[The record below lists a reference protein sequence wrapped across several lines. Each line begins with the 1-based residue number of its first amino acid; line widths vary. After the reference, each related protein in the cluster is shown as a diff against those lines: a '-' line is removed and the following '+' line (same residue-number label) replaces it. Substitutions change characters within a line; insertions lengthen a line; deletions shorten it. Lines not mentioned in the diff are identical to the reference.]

1 VATLFYILFGVAL
14 LHNYKQLSQPE
25 QRDEYNEKHFEMFQT
40 LTFVRLKEQDSWLF
54 KNFLCSS

>member
-1 VATLFYILFGVAL
+1 MATHFYILLGVAL